1 MAHRVQ
7 STVVGF
13 LVVALHEEVVAQL
26 AVDVGQVGVG
36 VSGDLV
42 VPNITGQL

>member
-1 MAHRVQ
+1 MSHRVQ
-7 STVVGF
+7 SKVVGL
-13 LVVALHEEVVAQL
+13 LVVALHEEVVAEL